1 MSYTLYQGTRIGLA
15 LKEALEEMEEY
26 DQINAR
32 ISRAILQKFDETIC
46 DTFQDQVDQ
55 NLTLRADR
63 LWSFRFCDSVWQLL
77 LKNVEFLSSNGSV
90 VASVKG
96 KVKIV
101 ACDARKPDNRRWSHQ
116 NNRTLDDD
124 DKNRQQMA

>member
-1 MSYTLYQGTRIGLA
+1 MSYTLYQGTRLGLA

-26 DQINAR
+26 DQISPSVKR
-32 ISRAILQKFDETIC
+32 IILRKFDETIC
-46 DTFQDQVDQ
+46 DTFQNNVD
-55 NLTLRADR
+55 NRLVMRAER

-77 LKNVEFLSSNGSV
+77 LKNVEFLTNSGNL

-101 ACDARKPDNRRWSHQ
+101 ACDARKPDRR
-116 NNRTLDDD
+116 
-124 DKNRQQMA
+124 

>member
-26 DQINAR
+26 DQISPRVSN
-32 ISRAILQKFDETIC
+32 AILRKFNDTIC
-46 DTFQDQVDQ
+46 DTFQNQVE
-55 NLTLRADR
+55 NTLTLRADR

-77 LKNVEFLSSNGSV
+77 LQNVEFLTANGSL
-90 VASVKG
+90 VASVNG

-101 ACDARKPDNRRWSHQ
+101 ACDARKPDRR
-116 NNRTLDDD
+116 
-124 DKNRQQMA
+124 

>member
-15 LKEALEEMEEY
+15 LKKALEEMEEY

-101 ACDARKPDNRRWSHQ
+101 ACDARKPDNRR
-116 NNRTLDDD
+116 
-124 DKNRQQMA
+124 